1 MIVITGCGTDGSFY
15 SFTALK
21 FNLTTLWQR
30 VPLVYLVAVVLLY
43 PGEEKVCEDGVGG
56 WAGHQQREGRGGV
69 QAGLRAEAE
78 HVQQAAAAH
87 GAHAGLEFVKR
98 SLVNGQ
104 TQLLFIRFLLLPKFR
119 EIFTN

>member
-1 MIVITGCGTDGSFY
+1 M
-15 SFTALK
+15 
-21 FNLTTLWQR
+21 
-30 VPLVYLVAVVLLY
+30 VLLY

-87 GAHAGLEFVKR
+87 GAHPGLESVKR
-98 SLVNGQ
+98 PLVNGQ
-104 TQLLFIRFLLLPKFR
+104 TRLLFIGFLLLPNFR
-119 EIFTN
+119 KLCTNRVDLFNNLVIQILFIQCFFINIC